1 MILNDNK
8 DLTDK
13 QRIFIAEYCNN
24 NFNATQAAIK
34 AGYSENSAQQIASET
49 LSKPFV
55 KNAIKSYL
63 DEILSQYKDT
73 LEYEIIQH
81 YKIRAFYDISD
92 ILTPEGGL
100 KVKEL
105 KELGENTKVIDGIE
119 TTINASNIKNTKIK
133 LANREESLKQLAL
146 YMNIIK
152 GNEMTI
158 KADLAGVDEYLKNIF
173 LNKERDKNI
182 EK

>member
-13 QRIFIAEYCNN
+13 QKIFIAEYCNN
-24 NFNATQAAIK
+24 GFNGTQAAIK
-34 AGYSENSAQQIASET
+34 AGYSENSAQEIASEN
-49 LSKPFV
+49 LSKPII
-55 KNAIKSYL
+55 KNCIKAYL

-81 YKIRAFYDISD
+81 YKTRAFYDISE
-92 ILTPEGGL
+92 ILTPEGAFVVKDL
-100 KVKEL
+100 KD
-105 KELGENTKVIDGIE
+105 LGENRKVIDAIE
-119 TTINASNIKNTKIK
+119 TTINASNRKNTKIK

-152 GNEMTI
+152 SNETNF
-158 KADLAGVDEYLKNIF
+158 KADLTGLDTIIRALFPN
-173 LNKERDKNI
+173 RDI
-182 EK
+182 S